1 MVLELKIVI
10 LNMFEIVKDNKK
22 YVYKISK
29 IKQNE

>member
-29 IKQNE
+29 K